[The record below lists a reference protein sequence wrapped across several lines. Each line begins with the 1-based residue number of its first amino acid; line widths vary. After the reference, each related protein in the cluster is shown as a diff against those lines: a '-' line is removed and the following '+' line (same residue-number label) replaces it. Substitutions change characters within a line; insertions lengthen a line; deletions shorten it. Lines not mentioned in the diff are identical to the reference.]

1 MPKPKGAPLMLSLYR
16 RGIITGHEAAN
27 KIIHL
32 AAVEND
38 TAELI
43 NSLPSD
49 LLAGVRQRVA
59 EAPTT
64 EQGWSG
70 LISIYGGSFTSDYD
84 TVASLALSEASYRA
98 GIECL
103 RCYFEQA
110 ASNASP

>member
-1 MPKPKGAPLMLSLYR
+1 MPKPTGVLALVSLYR

-27 KIIHL
+27 QIIDL
-32 AAVEND
+32 AALEDD

-59 EAPTT
+59 EAPST
-64 EQGWSG
+64 EQGWG
-70 LISIYGGSFTSDYD
+70 GVVSIFAGSFTSDYD
-84 TVASLALSEASYRA
+84 PALLQATHRS
-98 GIECL
+98 GVECL